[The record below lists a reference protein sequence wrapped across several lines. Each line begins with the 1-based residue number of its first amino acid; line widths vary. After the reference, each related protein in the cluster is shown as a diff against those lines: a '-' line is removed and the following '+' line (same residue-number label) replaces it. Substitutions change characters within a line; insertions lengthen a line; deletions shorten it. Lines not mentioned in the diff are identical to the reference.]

1 LLEIKGYD
9 RVREIVR
16 RDYATFSGFALERY
30 FREKFIES
38 AKWTRIGS
46 WWDRKGENEIDLM
59 AENELE
65 KNDAGC
71 EIKRD
76 KSRIDIE
83 LLKGKFAAFTKAT
96 GRWKRT
102 TPQFLALGMED
113 M

>member
-1 LLEIKGYD
+1 MLVDEFG
-9 RVREIVR
+9 
-16 RDYATFSGFALERY
+16 RDYAAFSGFALERY

-38 AKWTRIGS
+38 AKWTRLGS

-65 KNDAGC
+65 KTCAVC

-83 LLKGKFAAFTKAT
+83 LLKGKFAAFTNAT
-96 GRWKRT
+96 GRWKRAD
-102 TPQFLALGMED
+102 PQFLALGMED